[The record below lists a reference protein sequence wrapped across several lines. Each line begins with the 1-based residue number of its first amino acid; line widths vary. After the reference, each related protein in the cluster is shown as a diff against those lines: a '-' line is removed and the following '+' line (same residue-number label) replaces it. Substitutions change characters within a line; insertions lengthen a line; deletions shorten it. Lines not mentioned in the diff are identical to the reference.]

1 MSAPNISDWPKIQDE
16 AFSVFRKLITCDTS
30 NPPGNEGLAVHYV
43 RELLE
48 AEGLQPVLVE
58 DKPGRPNLVLRFPG
72 TGKGPSLMLDSH
84 ADVVPVTGQ
93 EWSVPPFSAQVKDG
107 CVWGRGAVDMKHM
120 TAMSVA
126 VALTVSRY
134 KVPLKGDLV
143 VTVTADEE
151 CGSRHGAFFLVE
163 KHPDLIRTDY
173 ALGEVGGM
181 NIFVGDK
188 RIYPVQVA
196 EKGIAW
202 LKLTIKGKGGHG
214 SVPRKGAVPEKLTRL
229 LQELSRISFP
239 IRPHPAVRAFLG
251 HLADASGFPN
261 SVVLKLIKGG
271 KGASLLLD
279 KLVPEERSAPIRAML
294 SHTMQPTV
302 VECGTKTNVVPSS
315 AEVRLDCRVLPG
327 TSPDQFAEEMAH
339 RLHGLAEVSL
349 ESGLRG
355 HAISFDNPLFETIG
369 RVVSRMDPGAVVS
382 PYLTPGFTNGGAYS
396 ALGIKYMGFTP
407 VMFPPTLEFNSL
419 FHAADERCPVDGFKW
434 GVRTLY
440 DIVADFVGA

>member
-1 MSAPNISDWPKIQDE
+1 MNAPNISDWPKIQDE
-16 AFSVFRKLITCDTS
+16 AFTIFRKLLTLDTS
-30 NPPGNEGLAVHYV
+30 NPPGNEALVVNYV
-43 RELLE
+43 RQLLE
-48 AEGLQPVLVE
+48 AEGLQPVTVE
-58 DKPGRPNLVLRFPG
+58 DVPGRPNLVLRIPG
-72 TGKGPSLMLDSH
+72 NGTGPSLMLDSH
-84 ADVVPVTGQ
+84 ADVVPTTGQ
-93 EWSVPPFSAQVKDG
+93 DWSVPPFAGEVKDG

-134 KVPLKGDLV
+134 KIPLKGDLV

-163 KHPDLIRTDY
+163 KHADLIRTDY

-181 NIFVGDK
+181 NIFVGEK
-188 RIYPVQVA
+188 RIYPVQCA

-202 LKLTIKGKGGHG
+202 LKLTLKGKGGHG
-214 SVPRKGAVPEKLTRL
+214 SVPRKGTVPAKLTRL

-239 IRPHPAVRAFLG
+239 IQPHPAVQAFLG
-251 HLADASGFPN
+251 HLAAASGFPN
-261 SVVLKLIKGG
+261 AMVLKLIRSG

-279 KLVPEERSAPIRAML
+279 KLVPEDRSAPIRAML

-302 VECGTKTNVVPSS
+302 IECGTKTNVVPSR
-315 AEVRLDCRVLPG
+315 AVVKLDCRVLPG
-327 TSPDQFAEEMAH
+327 TSPEQFAKEMGQ
-339 RLHGLAEVSL
+339 RLEGLAEVTL

-355 HAISFDNPLFETIG
+355 NAVSFENPLFDTISK
-369 RVVSRMDPGAVVS
+369 VVSRTDPGAVVS
-382 PYLTPGFTNGGAYS
+382 PYLTPGFTNGGAY
-396 ALGIKYMGFTP
+396 AHLGIKYMGFTP
-407 VMFPPTLEFNSL
+407 VMFPPTLVFNSL

-440 DIVADFVGA
+440 EVVADFVGA